1 MEWGCI
7 ESIRFAPH
15 RTIDMVRALMRDAS
29 SSSLE
34 YSRVLVGIPH
44 KVARDHRG
52 GSARGG
58 GHLPEGPFVVSI
70 GEVEKKGLD
79 EGPGGYQNNRCL
91 NDAEGGLYK
100 GPPDQSEEKGE
111 DHSQKRHQNIG
122 RVGAGILRWNLA
134 GSWLWFFRCLL
145 RCVLWGIGSGRGGLF
160 LRSGIRSWW
169 FLRFLRLR
177 LLLLLLPFARTAVPF
192 ECEGRAGDG
201 PAVLFPD
208 QECFLQDLVEGVF
221 LLVGHGVD
229 VGDVS
234 QGPVKCVDVVE
245 VFPVGRG
252 LPASALVGVGLVPYA
267 GRAEDQDRGVVGLG
281 DGSDLDGGLVCDV
294 GLHGI
299 GVLGFSGGPA
309 VRKEAGVGWESVGP
323 VDGVGGKVGGEFEGN
338 VLDGLFESAEQP
350 FLGGY
355 GRLPL
360 ARHPWDLRK
369 CAR

>member
-177 LLLLLLPFARTAVPF
+177 LLLLLLPFLLLF
-192 ECEGRAGDG
+192 EGRYTSPRIVYASSFPPFSAASTGHRGALSPPACPGTLGGFAPENKIGDG
-201 PAVLFPD
+201 FAFA
-208 QECFLQDLVEGVF
+208 F
-221 LLVGHGVD
+221 
-229 VGDVS
+229 
-234 QGPVKCVDVVE
+234 
-245 VFPVGRG
+245 
-252 LPASALVGVGLVPYA
+252 ATA
-267 GRAEDQDRGVVGLG
+267 
-281 DGSDLDGGLVCDV
+281 
-294 GLHGI
+294 
-299 GVLGFSGGPA
+299 
-309 VRKEAGVGWESVGP
+309 
-323 VDGVGGKVGGEFEGN
+323 
-338 VLDGLFESAEQP
+338 
-350 FLGGY
+350 
-355 GRLPL
+355 L
-360 ARHPWDLRK
+360 ARFAVAPGCSVTTDRCDSFKTTFWIPSD
-369 CAR
+369 CEANESGQP